1 MTAPRPGP
9 PDGSLGESLDSPA
22 DAPFDWTRLPARERR
37 ALERVLRRETVAENA
52 VAAFEDRRPFGDR
65 LADRVAAAGGSWT
78 FIIAFCAFLVAW
90 ALLNTALLPRRA
102 AFDPYPYVFLN
113 LLLSTVAALQAPLIM
128 MSQNRQAERDRYD
141 AAADYAVNL
150 KAELEIQRLHERLD
164 ALQALLEKACGEP
177 AERGGRGGGERA
189 GASR

>member
-1 MTAPRPGP
+1 M
-9 PDGSLGESLDSPA
+9 
-22 DAPFDWTRLPARERR
+22 
-37 ALERVLRRETVAENA
+37 
-52 VAAFEDRRPFGDR
+52 
-65 LADRVAAAGGSWT
+65 
-78 FIIAFCAFLVAW
+78 W
-90 ALLNTALLPRRA
+90 ALLNTEVLGPRHD

-177 AERGGRGGGERA
+177 AERGGRA
-189 GASR
+189 DASR